1 MKTPAKNTTDAM
13 LHNLIAELKQRGTRC
28 GTGDQMN
35 EIRAA
40 GK

>member
-1 MKTPAKNTTDAM
+1 MKNTTKETTDD
-13 LHNLIAELKQRGTRC
+13 LLQSIIAELKKNGVRC